1 VTWISDNLN
10 PSAEG
15 TTTMYF
21 TDDSLLPENQF
32 PLMITAAPYG
42 PMWMPGD
49 CTPEQ
54 RLPVSWDEQTQAA
67 VDCFNAG
74 ATILHIHV
82 RDPKTGHIS
91 KNFKEYADQ
100 VGRLRQAVP
109 KMILQVGGSISFAPE
124 PGEEAKFQSYDSR
137 HKLAE
142 IDPKPDQV
150 TVACGTSLYDLTALH
165 PAEAFAGTRFE
176 NPKMMHAMANLVADS
191 TPDFFL
197 ENIKQLVQHGI
208 QPYFALPHV
217 HGLEIVERLIRKGY
231 YMGPINGF
239 FSIGGGGM
247 CGANPFDLMELIR
260 RTPHGSCFTYQTTFR
275 LTHPVSAICI
285 ALGQHTRAGIED
297 NLWDTTKGVRMNSI
311 QMIERHVRMAKEL
324 GRAIATPEQA
334 HQMLKIGVSYN
345 STAETLANVGL
356 PPNRHPGNM
365 GFLVHETDGRFY
377 PAAQGGCGHIHAG
390 EWEERVKEMIA
401 PAAD

>member
-1 VTWISDNLN
+1 MT
-10 PSAEG
+10 
-15 TTTMYF
+15 
-21 TDDSLLPENQF
+21 SLLPENQA

-54 RLPVSWDEQTQAA
+54 RLPVTWEEQTQIA
-67 VDCFNAG
+67 VDCYNAG
-74 ATILHIHV
+74 ATVLHIHV

-91 KNFKEYADQ
+91 KNLKEYGDQ
-100 VGRLRQAVP
+100 IARLRKAVP
-109 KMILQVGGSISFAPE
+109 KMILQVGGSISFAPD

-150 TVACGTSLYDLTALH
+150 TVACGTSLRRSDRVAPGRRVCGH
-165 PAEAFAGTRFE
+165 SVHQPSDASRDGEPGGRFA
-176 NPKMMHAMANLVADS
+176 
-191 TPDFFL
+191 PDFYL
-197 ENIKQLVQHGI
+197 ENIKQMVQHGI
-208 QPYFALPHV
+208 EPYFALGDV
-217 HGLEIVERLIRKGY
+217 HGLELVERLIRKGY
-231 YMGPINGF
+231 YMGPMNGF

-275 LTHPVSAICI
+275 LTHPVSAVCI

-297 NLWDTTKGVRMNSI
+297 NLWDTKKGVRMSSI

-334 HQMLKIGVSYN
+334 RQMLKIGVSYK
-345 STAETLANVGL
+345 STEETLANLGL
-356 PPNRHPGNM
+356 PPNRQPGNM
-365 GFLVHETDGRFY
+365 GFLVHKTDGRFH

-390 EWEERVKEMIA
+390 DWEERLDA
-401 PAAD
+401 PDLALTS